1 VRESERA
8 PRGRPGGGRGCGPPI
23 RFACR
28 PRFRSVTGC
37 TWSPAHVFCFST
49 AATPTPSKPQDGDH
63 FHRDFRLYSILPSLT
78 FFSFLLCSL
87 LFSCAQ
93 VSKRAVQA
101 TSFPHSF
108 PAAVRPR
115 LRCRIKESFF
125 GQAVL
130 DSIKGRVPLTRLE
143 S

>member
-1 VRESERA
+1 MSSA
-8 PRGRPGGGRGCGPPI
+8 SPRPP
-23 RFACR
+23 
-28 PRFRSVTGC
+28 P
-37 TWSPAHVFCFST
+37 PHH
-49 AATPTPSKPQDGDH
+49 PSRKM
-63 FHRDFRLYSILPSLT
+63 
-78 FFSFLLCSL
+78 
-87 LFSCAQ
+87 

-130 DSIKGRVPLTRLE
+130 DSIKGATSSGILDGAIDSEARKHVDFKGLDHVEGYLKSVAKTKSIFVTAL
-143 S
+143 SN